1 MQFSGELGFFLID
14 QIKINNVKKY
24 FALSSF
30 IFVLMACN
38 QNDGKLK
45 YDEATTRGDI
55 KVAAD
60 DSYRLLM
67 QTQSE
72 TFMGIYNYAKI
83 EVIYGAEGD
92 IMPMLLND
100 SVRFVVI
107 SRELNE
113 QESKALASQKIFP
126 KTYKIAYDALA
137 FIVNK
142 ENADTNFTYNQ
153 LSQLFT
159 SKDTAVKWSAISEDN
174 KELKDKSVQV
184 VFDHPKSG
192 NARSVKETFKI
203 DQLPVFCYAVN
214 SNQQVIDYVEK
225 NKNAI
230 GVIGVN
236 WISDSA
242 DSVSQSFLSSIK
254 VVSVSSQDDA
264 DGKNGFYKPYQA
276 YLATKEYPFSRPVN
290 LILREPFSGLGTGF
304 SSFISGD
311 KGQRIVRLSGLL
323 PANVPIRLVET
334 RSNN

>member
-1 MQFSGELGFFLID
+1 MEFSGELEFFLTN
-14 QIKINNVKKY
+14 QIKTSNMKNFLVL
-24 FALSSF
+24 FCFF
-30 IFVLMACN
+30 IVMACN
-38 QNDGKLK
+38 QNSSNLP
-45 YDEATTRGDI
+45 YDEATTRGNI

-72 TFMGIYNYAKI
+72 TFMSIYNYAEI

-92 IMPMLLND
+92 IMPLLLDD
-100 SVRFVVI
+100 SVRFAVI
-107 SRELNE
+107 SRELDE
-113 QESKALASQKIFP
+113 QEKKALEAQKIFP

-142 ENADTNFTYNQ
+142 ENPDSNFTYKQ
-153 LSQLFT
+153 LSYLFT
-159 SKDTAVKWSAISEDN
+159 SKDTAVKWSAISDN
-174 KELKDKSVQV
+174 NLELKDKSVQV

-192 NARSVKETFKI
+192 NARSVKEFFKI
-203 DQLPVFCYAVN
+203 EQLPSYCYAVN
-214 SNQQVIDYVEK
+214 NNQQVIDYVQK

-242 DSVSQSFLSSIK
+242 DSVSNSFLNSIK
-254 VVSVSSQDDA
+254 VVSVSSENDA
-264 DGKNGFYKPYQA
+264 DGKNGFFKPYQA

-304 SSFISGD
+304 GSFISGD
-311 KGQRIVRLSGLL
+311 KGQRIIRLSGLL

-334 RSNN
+334 RSDN

>member
-1 MQFSGELGFFLID
+1 M
-14 QIKINNVKKY
+14 KNY
-24 FALSSF
+24 FALMGL
-30 IFVLMACN
+30 ILLATACN
-38 QNDGKLK
+38 QNSSKLP
-45 YDEATTRGDI
+45 YDEATTRGNI

-83 EVIYGAEGD
+83 NVVYGAEGD

-113 QESKALASQKIFP
+113 QENKALESQKIFP

-142 ENADTNFTYNQ
+142 DNPDSNFTYQQ
-153 LSQLFT
+153 LKYLFT
-159 SKDTAVKWSAISEDN
+159 SKDTAVKWSAISDN
-174 KELKDKSVQV
+174 NQSLKDKMVQV

-192 NARSVKETFKI
+192 NARSVRETFKI
-203 DQLPVFCYAVN
+203 EQLPSFCYAVN
-214 SNQQVIDYVEK
+214 SNEQVIDYVQK
-225 NKNAI
+225 NVNAI

-242 DSVSQSFLSSIK
+242 DSVSHSFLSSIK
-254 VVSVSSQDDA
+254 VVSVSSENDV
-264 DGKNGFYKPYQA
+264 DGNKGFFKPYQA

-290 LILREPFSGLGTGF
+290 LILREPFAGLGTGF
-304 SSFISGD
+304 GSFISGD

-334 RSNN
+334 NSTN